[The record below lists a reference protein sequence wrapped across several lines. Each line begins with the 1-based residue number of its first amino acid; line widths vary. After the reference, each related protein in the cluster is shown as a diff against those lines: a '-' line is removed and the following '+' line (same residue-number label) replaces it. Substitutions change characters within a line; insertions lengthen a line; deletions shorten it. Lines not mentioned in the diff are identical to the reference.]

1 MTSWL
6 ADKAVNAPQ
15 KVRMANGDSKMSA
28 IENISTSQPAAVKI
42 RPAGENVVLSFAN
55 VPSQSFNVKVYTV
68 SGQLVTE
75 QTVSAN
81 GEREFSIATPATG
94 KGIYVV
100 QVTSS
105 EKGVT
110 GSDLIR
116 F

>member
-1 MTSWL
+1 MIDAYAGL
-6 ADKAVNAPQ
+6 LKILGIPN
-15 KVRMANGDSKMSA
+15 A
-28 IENISTSQPAAVKI
+28 IENISTSQLTAVKI
-42 RPAGENVVLSFAN
+42 RPAGDNVVLSFAN
-55 VPSQSFNVKVYTV
+55 VPSQPFNVKVYTV

-75 QTVSAN
+75 QTVAAS
-81 GEREFSIATPATG
+81 GDREFSIATPATS
-94 KGIYVV
+94 KGVYVV